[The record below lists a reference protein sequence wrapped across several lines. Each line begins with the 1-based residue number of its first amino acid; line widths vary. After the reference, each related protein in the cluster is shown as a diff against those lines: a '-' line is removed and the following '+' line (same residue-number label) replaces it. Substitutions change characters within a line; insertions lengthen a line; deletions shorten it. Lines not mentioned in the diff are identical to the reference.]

1 MCDQSMPIL
10 SSCKHYFG
18 LAVIVAI
25 LTSCGGA
32 DTGNTGQSVTPTPTP
47 DVRDLLVAKR
57 ATWYPIKSTGDTP
70 SEQFSHRFYH
80 AYPLDV
86 ENPDITQIIFIVHGA
101 SGSQGDYKES
111 AAEK

>member
-1 MCDQSMPIL
+1 MSIL
-10 SSCKHYFG
+10 FSCIHYIG

-25 LTSCGGA
+25 LASCGDS
-32 DTGNTGQSVTPTPTP
+32 DTGSAGQSEISTPTP
-47 DVRDLLVAKR
+47 DVSDLLAAR
-57 ATWYPIKSTGDTP
+57 RSSWYAIKSTGNTL
-70 SEQFSHRFYH
+70 SERFSHFFYH

-86 ENPDITQIIFIVHGA
+86 VNPDITQIIFIVHGA

>member
-1 MCDQSMPIL
+1 MPIL

-47 DVRDLLVAKR
+47 DVRDLLAAR
-57 ATWYPIKSTGDTP
+57 RSSWYAIKSTGNTL
-70 SEQFSHRFYH
+70 SERFSHFFYH

-86 ENPDITQIIFIVHGA
+86 VNPDITQIIIIVHGA